1 MYFVYQIK
9 VLDKIRYI
17 GYTENLIKR
26 EKQHNYLCFKRD
38 KKKELYDNIKKTNQV
53 EINLEV
59 IKSFNNKVEAKRY
72 ECLLILEDYFTNKEL
87 WQQVPK
93 ISDMR

>member
-38 KKKELYDNIKKTNQV
+38 NKKELYDNIKKTNQV
-53 EINLEV
+53 KINLQV

>member
-53 EINLEV
+53 KINLEV